1 MRQDSDELDD
11 RGKMDGVKGN
21 AGRVRSDR
29 GSVWQDR
36 DLNSRTKQIGRGH
49 NRRQV
54 LNNWVVASA

>member
-29 GSVWQDR
+29 GSVWQD
-36 DLNSRTKQIGRGH
+36 QA
-49 NRRQV
+49 NR
-54 LNNWVVASA
+54 